1 MKRAAPET
9 ELPFFMRY
17 EIYTFHYQLY
27 VYLLKGIAA
36 MDIQGRKIHFVQEF
50 LRLNNE
56 ALIEKF
62 ENLLKTEKQKLYSK
76 NVSPMTIHEF
86 NEMIDRAEDDA
97 ANGRTKSIDELN
109 NDIDEW
115 S

>member
-1 MKRAAPET
+1 
-9 ELPFFMRY
+9 
-17 EIYTFHYQLY
+17 
-27 VYLLKGIAA
+27 

-62 ENLLKTEKQKLYSK
+62 EKMLKLEKQKMYAK
-76 NVSPMTIHEF
+76 GVSPMSVAEF
-86 NEMIDRAEDDA
+86 NNMIDRAEDDA

-109 NDIDEW
+109 NDIDAW